1 MALKVTNCVY
11 ISTIYVYT
19 LFLFLLFL
27 FLFLPSMSYYFIHC
41 PTLIQAGRLHKEAG
55 VVDAGHSA
63 HRIYPR
69 SSAQR
74 SRLHTAKEKR
84 KIAHDPDNLGRLSDR
99 A

>member
-63 HRIYPR
+63 HVEGTFG
-69 SSAQR
+69 SSYL
-74 SRLHTAKEKR
+74 SMLECSEEPTAHSKR
-84 KIAHDPDNLGRLSDR
+84 DEENCS
-99 A
+99 